1 MKENRD
7 LNSKIKFPKTAI
19 QETGISPGTNSPKFK
34 KISIQ
39 LGVGTLVN
47 LDEKIPK
54 KKSMEVNSID
64 S

>member
-1 MKENRD
+1 MKENVD
-7 LNSKIKFPKTAI
+7 LNSKIK
-19 QETGISPGTNSPKFK
+19 SSKFK

-47 LDEKIPK
+47 IDVKIPK
-54 KKSMEVNSID
+54 KKSKEVNSID